1 MEILNSQVDTST
13 LFEHA
18 KAFEIE
24 EKDLSYFH
32 SYLHFIKYFS
42 DIKTDEID
50 IHNLTIGIH
59 FVYGWMPTI
68 FKFKGTYNFSNA
80 ITILNKAKTN
90 EDICKKDYDTLK
102 ELLNGSLVGTSKI
115 LHFINPRKYAIW
127 DSRVHEYVR
136 KNEIVK
142 SIKFSYDIGNVV
154 NYQNYL
160 LLLSR
165 IANTSGFEDLYKK
178 INHKVKNSVHGY
190 DNYDISK
197 FRAIELIMFKNGKK

>member
-1 MEILNSQVDTST
+1 MENLDLEIDIAPFISD
-13 LFEHA
+13 A
-18 KAFEIE
+18 KDFFI
-24 EKDLSYFH
+24 EKDSLSYLR
-32 SYLHFIKYFS
+32 SYPHFIKYFL
-42 DIKTDEID
+42 DIQDEID

-68 FKFKGTYNFSNA
+68 FEFKVTDNFDEA
-80 ITILNKAKTN
+80 IIILNKAKSN
-90 EDICKKDYDTLK
+90 AYLLKEEYETLK
-102 ELLNGSLVGTSKI
+102 KIFNGSMVGTSKL
-115 LHFINPRKYAIW
+115 LHFINPQKYAIW
-127 DSRVHEYVR
+127 DSRVHRYVR
-136 KNEIVK
+136 KTEIVN
-142 SIKFSYDIGNVV
+142 SIKFTFDIGNVT

-165 IANTSGFEDLYKK
+165 ISNSSGFEDLYKK